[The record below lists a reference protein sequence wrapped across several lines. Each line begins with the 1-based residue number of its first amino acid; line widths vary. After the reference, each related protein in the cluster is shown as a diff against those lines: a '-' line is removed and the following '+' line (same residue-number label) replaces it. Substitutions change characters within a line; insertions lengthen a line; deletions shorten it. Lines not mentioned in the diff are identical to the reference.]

1 MLGPLLDLLAPPGC
15 VACRAPLAGAAAAP
29 LCGACRRALRFLH
42 AEAPCPR
49 CGLPRAG
56 AGAAAGG
63 HARCPARGAAWRAA
77 WAPVA
82 YAGPATGLVAALK
95 FRGALPCAQ
104 LMAAQIAAGAPPGLL
119 GAGTVL
125 VPVPTHPARARRRG
139 YDQARVLAD
148 ALAGRTGLPVARC
161 LRRTGSRARQLG
173 AGREERLRAGRLELR
188 CHGPAPERAALVDD
202 VHTTGATLRAAALAL
217 CAAGA
222 SDVVAIT
229 WARTL

>member
-1 MLGPLLDLLAPPGC
+1 MLVSLLDLLAPPAC
-15 VACRAPLAGAAAAP
+15 VVCRAPLAGAAAPP
-29 LCGACRRALRFLH
+29 LCGGCRRALRFLH
-42 AEAPCPR
+42 GEAPCPR

-56 AGAAAGG
+56 GG
-63 HARCPARGAAWRAA
+63 HARCPASGAAWRTA

-104 LMAAQIAAGAPPGLL
+104 LMAAQIVAGAPPGLL
-119 GAGTVL
+119 APGTVL

-139 YDQARVLAD
+139 YDQAQVLAR
-148 ALAGRTGLPVARC
+148 ALAGRSGLPVTRC

-173 AGREERLRAGRLELR
+173 AGRAERLQAGRLELH
-188 CHGPAPERAALVDD
+188 CHGPAPERATLVDD

-217 CAAGA
+217 RAAGA
-222 SDVVAIT
+222 RDVVAIT